1 LDQRPDLLQQLES
14 VKAAEGTVREAH
26 AAYYPSVKFDTAWG
40 ALYRYGWQQQLPAT
54 QRTGLTGT
62 AAVRLD
68 WTVFDGGAR
77 KNNLLKAEASR
88 NAAAATAEVTMD
100 QIADEVWRSYSN
112 VKTALR
118 QRQAAASLLEAAS
131 QSYAAAVEA
140 YGYGVRSLLDVTAAQ
155 RALAQA
161 RTADVS
167 ARTQVLDTLADLA
180 FRTGDLMRITGSK
193 DRP

>member
-1 LDQRPDLLQQLES
+1 
-14 VKAAEGTVREAH
+14 
-26 AAYYPSVKFDTAWG
+26 
-40 ALYRYGWQQQLPAT
+40 
-54 QRTGLTGT
+54 
-62 AAVRLD
+62 VRLD
-68 WTVFDGGAR
+68 WTIFDGGAR
-77 KNNLLKAEASR
+77 KNNLLKAEANR
-88 NAAAATAEVTMD
+88 NAAAAKAEVTKD

-118 QRQAAASLLEAAS
+118 QRQAAATSRSAS

-161 RTADVS
+161 RTADVA

-180 FRTGDLMRITGSK
+180 FRTGDLMRISGSK
-193 DRP
+193 DQP